1 MPYHDPEKPFV
12 RYWYA
17 SSEGANVESFVR
29 TLSEANQDRLEQQG
43 GACLMYAHFGH
54 GFVTNG
60 KLDPRFRSLMTRLSK
75 KNGWFVPAAT
85 LLDFLREK
93 NGGHSIT
100 SASRAAIEWRWLSR
114 KLLRGTS

>member
-12 RYWYA
+12 KYWYA
-17 SSEGANVESFVR
+17 SSEGANVDSFIH
-29 TLSEANQDRLEQQG
+29 TLSEPNQDRLEQEG

-54 GFVTNG
+54 GFVKDG
-60 KLDPRFRSLMTRLSK
+60 KLDPRFVSLMSRLSN

-85 LLDFLREK
+85 LLDFLRQK
-93 NGGHSIT
+93 NSAHIIT
-100 SASRAAIEWRWLSR
+100 SSERTAMEWRWLGR